1 MEPYATTC
9 LPSDAFHAIPTHGF
23 GLLVLLCAEAMQR
36 SDFAFVKF
44 FAPWCPHSQKVARLW
59 EDLAESFENAP
70 RFQVASV
77 DCADDRP
84 MGGKAICARF
94 GVDTLPT
101 FLYFLPG
108 DPTGAVYEGERE
120 IGVFR
125 EFATLLSAMCVVS
138 RLDGC
143 TDAQKTDLKP
153 YLSMPITRLRSQVV
167 TFEMDMAKLREELAR
182 AESEYELARTSSELK
197 RNEANVKAAQDL
209 RKQVE
214 AAQGHVDAL
223 ENDLG
228 QGYRMAKSVLL
239 FRSHEQHVLGSGWVP
254 RSTSSWGSLSSR
266 SSSRSSRY
274 DLKDEV

>member
-1 MEPYATTC
+1 MGRRQFSSPHARRRHAGSRWDWLCWLQRQLQTTRRFDWTRGALRSG
-9 LPSDAFHAIPTHGF
+9 LPRGRLHPA
-23 GLLVLLCAEAMQR
+23 GLLRALGELGQQALVQGEGNEGWRPFSNQDASHNVEA
-36 SDFAFVKF
+36 
-44 FAPWCPHSQKVARLW
+44 
-59 EDLAESFENAP
+59 
-70 RFQVASV
+70 
-77 DCADDRP
+77 
-84 MGGKAICARF
+84 
-94 GVDTLPT
+94 
-101 FLYFLPG
+101 G

-209 RKQVE
+209 RKKFE
-214 AAQGHVDAL
+214 EAQGHVDAL

-239 FRSHEQHVLGSGWVP
+239 FRSHEQHVLGSGWMP
-254 RSTSSWGSLSSR
+254 RSTGSWGSLNSR